1 MQAGMESCLTKSIMA
16 GGMGFALGGAFGLFM
31 SSVCLLWP
39 TFTCAGYIL
48 QDQTLRKRIS
58 LLSLQLC
65 TMPIS
70 DMHLDVLRHTPHST
84 RASIVQSSR
93 SRTASPR
100 FQRHGLSLLI
110 IRKKFRPYWGS
121 LLWDGMLHRR
131 LPGKIRLGK
140 FCCCRLYNRGGACI
154 QSWAAGCCTGLCW
167 IRSFFRR
174 HRLLHANAGRIILY
188 IGSHGI

>member
-1 MQAGMESCLTKSIMA
+1 MQAGMESCLTKCIMA

-31 SSVCLLWP
+31 SSVCLRCP
-39 TFTCAGYIL
+39 YIH
-48 QDQTLRKRIS
+48 LRSIYQMLCKRIS
-58 LLSLQLC
+58 PWCLRHCMML
-65 TMPIS
+65 IF
-70 DMHLDVLRHTPHST
+70 DMHPDVLRHTSHST
-84 RASIVQSSR
+84 RTSTVQSSR

-131 LPGKIRLGK
+131 LPSKIGLGK
-140 FCCCRLYNRGGACI
+140 FCCCRLYNRGGARI
-154 QSWAAGCCTGLCW
+154 QSWAAGCGTGLCW
-167 IRSFFRR
+167 IRSFFCR

-188 IGSHGI
+188 IARRGI